1 MWAAGRRGSHCLSS
15 TLLCERAKEC
25 AAKDSLESEKAQ
37 LMSKIQV
44 LSSSSDEQVKQMQEF
59 HEHQMFRQHAEFT
72 QKFGILQAQ
81 LEEPRRS

>member
-1 MWAAGRRGSHCLSS
+1 
-15 TLLCERAKEC
+15 
-25 AAKDSLESEKAQ
+25 
-37 LMSKIQV
+37 MSKIQV
-44 LSSSSDEQVKQMQEF
+44 LSSSSDEQGKQMQEF

>member
-1 MWAAGRRGSHCLSS
+1 
-15 TLLCERAKEC
+15 
-25 AAKDSLESEKAQ
+25 
-37 LMSKIQV
+37 MSKIQV
-44 LSSSSDEQVKQMQEF
+44 LSSSSDEQVKQMQWVMQEF